1 MTIINSKAEDLVHP
15 LQDGRAQ
22 EAVSAWR
29 TYEEQRRRIV
39 AEAEPQMER
48 PVEDGKGQYVDVF
61 A

>member
-1 MTIINSKAEDLVHP
+1 MTIIYTKNEDAIHP

-22 EAVSAWR
+22 DAISALR
-29 TYEEQRRRIV
+29 TYEEQRRRV
-39 AEAEPQMER
+39 VVEAEPQMER